1 MPQTPQD
8 LFDLDEKGEDQMLSP
23 ELGPQRICPTPP
35 PSAAES
41 DPAPNG
47 IASNPVSEQ
56 RLPAQVAQHPPSG
69 SSQHQ
74 QVPPPNTQPLGV
86 FHTEFGDVHFTPSLV
101 RPQETLSVQRG
112 AEMEK
117 EIRSL
122 ERQLTEVRHKLA
134 ETRESLAEAEDQ
146 VTRTKKRLA
155 EVEGRLEN
163 NKQSL
168 PCDEDLTE

>member
-8 LFDLDEKGEDQMLSP
+8 LFDLVEKGEDQILSP
-23 ELGPQRICPTPP
+23 ELGPTPP

-41 DPAPNG
+41 DPAPNS

-56 RLPAQVAQHPPSG
+56 RLPTQIAQHPPSG
-69 SSQHQ
+69 SSQLQ
-74 QVPPPNTQPLGV
+74 QVPSPNTQPLGV
-86 FHTEFGDVHFTPSLV
+86 FYTEFGAVHFTPSVV
-101 RPQETLSVQRG
+101 RPREPLSAQRG
-112 AEMEK
+112 AEIEK

-122 ERQLTEVRHKLA
+122 ERQLSEVRHQLA

-146 VTRTKKRLA
+146 LTRTKKRLA
-155 EVEGRLEN
+155 EMEGRLEN
-163 NKQSL
+163 DKQSL